1 MTSEKNN
8 LSYKRRSKCVLS
20 DKEKKSAYDKLTP
33 QRQRLVDTIMANLKN
48 NKSLWRQGWQV
59 AGAPIS
65 AISGK
70 RYNGVNRLFLSIAT
84 MERGYSDNR
93 WLTYNQMKEKGWEF
107 KRDGENNSLGKNA
120 GVSIEYF
127 SFYDKATK
135 QKFDK
140 HTLDGMTEAE
150 RDDYMDEN
158 VIALRKY
165 YCVFNGDVIEG
176 IPKREKREIDRS
188 GENKRAE
195 GILQYW
201 SDNESKI
208 IYGGDEAFYRP
219 STDEIHLPERNAFV
233 DLPEFY
239 STALHEVGHSTGH
252 EKRLNRDLSGGF
264 GSEKYAEEELR
275 AEIASMFL
283 EQDLG
288 IEAGEKHIQNNSAY
302 IQAWHDKIKDDPN
315 ILFRAI
321 TDAEKIT
328 QFVIAKESEIK
339 KQVEPYAIIE
349 DENESGEKV
358 YKVRMVAE
366 YGQTQLA
373 LSGYPFRSREALM
386 TEFGKMQEMPFW
398 SGKEFKEVTLDE
410 LEAESRKRAEEQNA
424 KVERLREI
432 EEEQSE
438 VFMPPSEVA
447 AEVAAEAPVVG
458 TVAAVEMTGRGIESL
473 TRMDDRDVI
482 DKASKTKHGD
492 KFLAL
497 FNGESVLGTEE
508 QNERSLMARLAM
520 HTGENTEQLLRI
532 FRASGQFRDSK
543 PNAYYEQM
551 AKDEMK
557 FVADLKK
564 PMPTTT
570 AAKNTGSRFTNTKS

>member
-1 MTSEKNN
+1 M
-8 LSYKRRSKCVLS
+8 S
-20 DKEKKSAYDKLTP
+20 DKDKKSVYDKLTP
-33 QRQRLVDTIMANLKN
+33 QRKRLVDTFMANLEN
-48 NKSLWRQGWQV
+48 NHSLWRQGWKV
-59 AGAPIS
+59 TGAPVS
-65 AISGK
+65 AITGK
-70 RYNGVNRLFLSIAT
+70 RYNGVNRLFLSSAT

-93 WLTYNQMKEKGWEF
+93 WLTYNQMKEKGWDF
-107 KRDGENNSLGKNA
+107 KHDEEGNSMGKNA

-127 SFYDKATK
+127 SLYDKTTK
-135 QKFDK
+135 RAFDK
-140 HTLDGMTEAE
+140 HTLDGMTKAE

-176 IPKREKREIDRS
+176 IPEREKHTVDPS
-188 GENKRAE
+188 GKNSRAE
-195 GILQYW
+195 GILQFW
-201 SDNESKI
+201 SDNEAKI

-239 STALHEVGHSTGH
+239 STALHEIGHSTGH

-264 GSEKYAEEELR
+264 GSDKYAEEELR
-275 AEIASMFL
+275 AEIASIFM

-288 IEAGEKHIQNNSAY
+288 IEASEKHIQNNSAY

-321 TDAEKIT
+321 AAAEKIT

-339 KQVEPYAIIE
+339 KEVEPYVIIE

-366 YGQTQLA
+366 HGQTQLA

-386 TEFGKMQEMPFW
+386 SEFGKMQELPFW
-398 SGKEFKEVTLDE
+398 SGKEFQEVTLDE
-410 LEAESRKRAEEQNA
+410 LEAESRKRAEQQEA
-424 KVERLREI
+424 KAERLKNI

-438 VFMPPSEVA
+438 VFIPPSEVA
-447 AEVAAEAPVVG
+447 AEVAGEAAII
-458 TVAAVEMTGRGIESL
+458 TAVAAVETTGRGIESL
-473 TRMDDRDVI
+473 TRMDDRDVV
-482 DKASKTKHGD
+482 DKASKTKHGE

-520 HTGENTEQLLRI
+520 HTGDNTEQLLRI

-557 FVADLKK
+557 FIAGLKK
-564 PMPTTT
+564 PIPTTT

>member
-1 MTSEKNN
+1 M
-8 LSYKRRSKCVLS
+8 S
-20 DKEKKSAYDKLTP
+20 DKDKKSVYDKLTP
-33 QRQRLVDTIMANLKN
+33 QRKRLVDTFMANLEN
-48 NKSLWRQGWQV
+48 NHSLWRQGWKV
-59 AGAPIS
+59 TGAPIS
-65 AISGK
+65 AITGK
-70 RYNGVNRLFLSIAT
+70 RYNGVNRLFLSSAT

-93 WLTYNQMKEKGWEF
+93 WLTYNQMKEKGWDF
-107 KRDGENNSLGKNA
+107 KHDEEGNSMGKNA

-127 SFYDKATK
+127 SLYDKTTK
-135 QKFDK
+135 RAFDK
-140 HTLDGMTEAE
+140 HTLDGMTKAE

-176 IPKREKREIDRS
+176 IPEREKHTVDPS
-188 GENKRAE
+188 GKNSRAE
-195 GILQYW
+195 GILQFW
-201 SDNESKI
+201 SDNEAKI

-239 STALHEVGHSTGH
+239 STVLHEIGHSTGH

-264 GSEKYAEEELR
+264 GSDKYAEEELR
-275 AEIASMFL
+275 AEIASIFM

-288 IEAGEKHIQNNSAY
+288 IEASEKHIQNNSAY

-321 TDAEKIT
+321 AAAEKIT
-328 QFVIAKESEIK
+328 QFVIAKESLIEK
-339 KQVEPYAIIE
+339 DTELYAIIE
-349 DENESGEKV
+349 DEDEYGEKV

-366 YGQTQLA
+366 HGQTQLA

-386 TEFGKMQEMPFW
+386 SEFGKMQELPFW
-398 SGKEFKEVTLDE
+398 SGKEFQEVTLDD
-410 LEAESRKRAEEQNA
+410 LETESKKRAEEQEA
-424 KVERLREI
+424 KIERLKSVK
-432 EEEQSE
+432 EEQSE
-438 VFMPPSEVA
+438 VFIPPSEVA
-447 AEVAAEAPVVG
+447 AEVAGEAAIV
-458 TVAAVEMTGRGIESL
+458 TAVAAVETTGRGIESL
-473 TRMDDRDVI
+473 TRMDDRDVV

-520 HTGENTEQLLRI
+520 HTGDNTEQLLRI

-557 FVADLKK
+557 FIAGLKK
-564 PMPTTT
+564 PIPTTT

>member
-1 MTSEKNN
+1 
-8 LSYKRRSKCVLS
+8 LS

-447 AEVAAEAPVVG
+447 AEVAAEAAVVG

>member
-1 MTSEKNN
+1 M
-8 LSYKRRSKCVLS
+8 S
-20 DKEKKSAYDKLTP
+20 DKDKKSVYDKLTP
-33 QRQRLVDTIMANLKN
+33 QRKRLVDTIMANLEN
-48 NKSLWRQGWQV
+48 NHSLWRQGWQV

-93 WLTYNQMKEKGWEF
+93 WLTYNQMQEKGWEF
-107 KRDGENNSLGKNA
+107 KRDAEGNSLGKNA

-176 IPKREKREIDRS
+176 IPEREKHTVDPS
-188 GENKRAE
+188 GKNSRAE
-195 GILQYW
+195 GILQFW
-201 SDNESKI
+201 SDNEAKI

-239 STALHEVGHSTGH
+239 STVLHEIGHSTGH

-264 GSEKYAEEELR
+264 GSDKYAEEELR
-275 AEIASMFL
+275 AEIASIFM

-288 IEAGEKHIQNNSAY
+288 IEASEKHIQNNSAY

-321 TDAEKIT
+321 ADAEKIA

-339 KQVEPYAIIE
+339 KEVEPYVIIE

-366 YGQTQLA
+366 HGQTQFA
-373 LSGYPFRSREALM
+373 LSGYPFRSMEALM
-386 TEFGKMQEMPFW
+386 SEFGKMQELPFW
-398 SGKEFKEVTLDE
+398 SGKEFQEVTLDE
-410 LEAESRKRAEEQNA
+410 LEAESKKRAEEQEA
-424 KVERLREI
+424 KVERLKSI

-438 VFMPPSEVA
+438 VFIPPSEVA
-447 AEVAAEAPVVG
+447 AEVAVVG
-458 TVAAVEMTGRGIESL
+458 TVAAVEMASRGIESL
-473 TRMDDRDVI
+473 TRMDDRDVV
-482 DKASKTKHGD
+482 DKASKTKHGE
-492 KFLAL
+492 KFVAL

-520 HTGENTEQLLRI
+520 HTGDNTEQLLRI

-557 FVADLKK
+557 FVATLKTPK
-564 PMPTTT
+564 PAVT
-570 AAKNTGSRFTNTKS
+570 AAKNSGSRFTNTKS